1 MLRGILTLYRV
12 LFLPLFITRKTIPT
26 LMTSTVGRV
35 MPGWLGGRYS
45 RFNTTIGFTVFTVV
59 LVFCVWIA
67 APWKAGRIVFAALYG
82 FGSGTFVSMVPTL
95 VAQVFPDMSQLG
107 LHLGA
112 VYIVVAPSVLIAQPV
127 GGVLADAGDRH
138 GRDPYVWLKV
148 LKVTT
153 RWRALR

>member
-1 MLRGILTLYRV
+1 
-12 LFLPLFITRKTIPT
+12 
-26 LMTSTVGRV
+26 MTSTVGRV
-35 MPGWLGGRYS
+35 MPGWLGDRYG
-45 RFNTTIGFTVFTVV
+45 RFNTTIGFTVFTVA
-59 LVFCVWIA
+59 LVFCIWIA
-67 APWKAGRIVFAALYG
+67 APWKAGRIAFAALYG

-95 VAQVFPDMSQLG
+95 VVQVCPDMSQLG

-148 LKVTT
+148 FCALGLSVGVLGFVAARAAYLGHTAKL
-153 RWRALR
+153 WRSGRA